1 MTSPEAEDSIVT
13 ALQHRDRVCEI
24 DLALVLGSLSEKV
37 FKIMQ
42 ESFPLLES
50 LALRSCDSTLALPST
65 FLGGFTPRLRV
76 LHLDFMS
83 SRALPLLLSSACDL
97 VDLQLERIPSTGF
110 ISPEVFAASLS
121 SMTRLKTLR
130 LAFASPTSHLGS
142 RCTPPSSSGLV
153 VLPTLTN
160 FTFRGSCD
168 YLEDFLSRIDT
179 PSLARARIGFF
190 HQPDFNVLQL
200 AHFLGRTEPQR
211 LPDGGK
217 LLLHKDGISLALGRP
232 GVLVLPA
239 DASHAP
245 EWLRLFI
252 SFGQS
257 DFNMSLMTQI
267 CQQIS
272 PFLSSVRNLDVTTV
286 SPENEVNPVQ
296 WLDLFRVFS
305 SVEKLHVTWG
315 LVPNVA
321 RALQLVSAE
330 IAVRVLPALR
340 ELKFDWAATRWRD
353 AVASFIDAR
362 GLAGLPV
369 IEFHQPKAS
378 G

>member
-110 ISPEVFAASLS
+110 ISPEVFATSLS

-142 RCTPPSSSGLV
+142 RCTPLPSSGLV

-160 FTFRGSCD
+160 FIFRGSCD

-179 PSLARARIGFF
+179 PSLVRARIGFF

-200 AHFLGRTEPQR
+200 AHFLGRSEPQR

-217 LLLHKDGISLALGRP
+217 LLLHKDGISLALARP
-232 GVLVLPA
+232 GILVLPA
-239 DASHAP
+239 DVSHAP

-272 PFLSSVRNLDVTTV
+272 PFLSSVRNLDITTV
-286 SPENEVNPVQ
+286 SPENEVNPAQ